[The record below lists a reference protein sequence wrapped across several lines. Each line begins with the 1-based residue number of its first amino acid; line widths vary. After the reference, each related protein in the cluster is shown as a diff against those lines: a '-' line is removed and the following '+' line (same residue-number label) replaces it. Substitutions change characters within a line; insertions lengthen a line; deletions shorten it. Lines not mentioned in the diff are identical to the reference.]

1 MSAPPDEQAPPR
13 RRRFRLPFRRLPRRP
28 RRFDFKKALFVLPN
42 AFTVAS
48 IFCGFYAILRCTTD
62 ATPHA
67 FYQTG
72 IALFFA
78 GFFDAFDGRIAR
90 MTRTQS
96 DFGAQMDSLA
106 DVISFGVAPAVLVH
120 QWALSSLGIPGK
132 FVAFS
137 FCACGAIR
145 LARFNVLAARGVG
158 SSKFF
163 VGLPIPAAALML
175 VATIMAQS
183 LVLDEPV
190 QAHAPV
196 VVLVVVLSYLMVSHV
211 RFRTFK
217 DFRPSIRSAPILL
230 GLAVALGLAVVV
242 LRPTVTLVLAV
253 GGYIMMGLAEEVLF
267 FRKRRRAERAAL
279 DAVPAGDAPPADATG
294 DAPAAT

>member
-1 MSAPPDEQAPPR
+1 VTDQPEKP
-13 RRRFRLPFRRLPRRP
+13 RRFRLPFRRRPPPARP

-42 AFTVAS
+42 AFTVSS
-48 IFCGFYAILRCTTD
+48 IFCGFYAILLSTTD
-62 ATPHA
+62 PSPHS
-67 FYQTG
+67 FYQAG

-90 MTRTQS
+90 LTRTTS
-96 DFGAQMDSLA
+96 DFGVQMDSLA

-120 QWALSSLGIPGK
+120 QWALSDLGIPGK
-132 FVAFS
+132 IVAFS

-183 LVLDEPV
+183 AVLEAPV
-190 QAHAPV
+190 QATRSV
-196 VVLVVVLSYLMVSHV
+196 VVLVVVLAYLMVSQV

-217 DFRPSIRSAPILL
+217 DFRPSVRSAPVLL
-230 GLAVALGLAVVV
+230 GLAVALCVAVVV
-242 LRPTVTLVLAV
+242 LKASVTLVLAV
-253 GGYIMMGLAEEVLF
+253 GAYVMLGLAEEVVF
-267 FRKRRRAERAAL
+267 FRRRRRAERAVETT
-279 DAVPAGDAPPADATG
+279 VPVSS
-294 DAPAAT
+294 

>member
-1 MSAPPDEQAPPR
+1 VSAQPNEPIAPQEEPR
-13 RRRFRLPFRRLPRRP
+13 RRRGCRLPFRRVPRRP

-42 AFTVAS
+42 AFTVSS

-62 ATPHA
+62 PTPHG
-67 FYQTG
+67 FYQAG

-96 DFGAQMDSLA
+96 DFGVQMDSLA
-106 DVISFGVAPAVLVH
+106 DVISFGVAPGILVH
-120 QWALSSLGIPGK
+120 QWALSSMGTAGK
-132 FVAFS
+132 IVAFS
-137 FCACGAIR
+137 FCACGTIR

-175 VATIMAQS
+175 VSTIMAQS
-183 LVLDEPV
+183 HVLDEPV
-190 QAHAPV
+190 RAIEPV
-196 VVLVVVLSYLMVSHV
+196 VVLVIVLAYLMVSHV

-217 DFRPSIRSAPILL
+217 DFRPSVRSAPVLL
-230 GLAVALGLAVVV
+230 VLAIALGAAVVV
-242 LRPTVTLVLAV
+242 LSASVTLVLAV
-253 GGYIMMGLAEEVLF
+253 GGYIMMGLGEEVLF
-267 FRKRRRAERAAL
+267 FRKRRQAERAAL
-279 DAVPAGDAPPADATG
+279 DAAAPAPSP